1 MAKKSSHQIHR
12 KFQTK
17 IKKSKKM
24 PKKMLEYK
32 SNKEFKEKSKLNRH
46 LLVHTGERPHKC
58 PVCEKAFSVDYN
70 LRTHMRIHTG
80 EKPFICEFENC
91 GKAFGQSG
99 NLKTHILSKHSIGT
113 AQKNTLSDLGI
124 KEIQFIKFSSM
135 ICRALSKII

>member
-1 MAKKSSHQIHR
+1 
-12 KFQTK
+12 
-17 IKKSKKM
+17 M

-32 SNKEFKEKSKLNRH
+32 SKMAETMKIRKEVRTQCNVCNKEFKEKSKLNRH